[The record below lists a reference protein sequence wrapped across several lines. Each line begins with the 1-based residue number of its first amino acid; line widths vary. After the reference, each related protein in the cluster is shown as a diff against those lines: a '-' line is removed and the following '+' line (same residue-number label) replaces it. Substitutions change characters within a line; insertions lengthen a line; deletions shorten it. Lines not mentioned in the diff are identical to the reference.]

1 DKSPLLYMVS
11 RPDALADALGSAL
24 AIDDSTPPEKL
35 PWLPP
40 ATTEAVPPAR
50 IAARPP
56 ASAWWVHSLPQLANA
71 EGPGDASTSATQAAP
86 GGQDEP
92 ATDADADTAG
102 DANAFDPRFAGTRF
116 GVVLHD
122 VLERSD
128 FARWAAWTP
137 GAPAPTAEDVALIA
151 ERLRAGG

>member
-1 DKSPLLYMVS
+1 
-11 RPDALADALGSAL
+11 LASD
-24 AIDDSTPPEKL
+24 
-35 PWLPP
+35 
-40 ATTEAVPPAR
+40 
-50 IAARPP
+50 
-56 ASAWWVHSLPQLANA
+56 WWVYSFTQLANA
-71 EGPGDASTSATQAAP
+71 EGQGDASTSATQAAP

-92 ATDADADTAG
+92 ATDAGADTAG

-137 GAPAPTAEDVALIA
+137 GAPARTADDVAGIA
-151 ERLRAGG
+151 ERLRAGGDAAGGIDDGIEVLTAVIGHTLTVALPEGARRADVPEGMRRPEIEFQFALAP